1 LKRLMISVIATSVG
15 SRAMPDAPTNPAA
28 PVV

>member
-1 LKRLMISVIATSVG
+1 MISVIATSVG